1 MAGATAVVLVRPKGA
16 GNIGAAARAMAN
28 FGFSRMRLVA
38 PVADPLCNEA
48 LSMAV
53 EAASII
59 RAAETFG
66 TLEEALAGCRHR
78 FATTL
83 RTGRNRQAELAPA
96 DMGLMLTTASPA
108 DGAAIVF
115 GPEDRGLSTDE
126 IDLCNA
132 IVSLETDSRFNSL
145 NLAQAVLLMLYEAH
159 RAFLGAAPPAASLA
173 GRVDALVT
181 SAEALLRASGFEAP
195 ADREQTGIRLRK
207 LALRTAPTAREA
219 RLLHAALHHLEGFF
233 KNK

>member
-1 MAGATAVVLVRPKGA
+1 
-16 GNIGAAARAMAN
+16 MAN

-53 EAASII
+53 EAAPLLRS
-59 RAAETFG
+59 AETFG

-78 FATTL
+78 FATTR

-96 DMGLMLTTASPA
+96 GMGLMLTTISPA

-115 GPEDRGLSTDE
+115 GPEDRGLSTED

-132 IVSLETDSRFNSL
+132 IVTLETESRFNSL
-145 NLAQAVLLMLYEAH
+145 NLAQAVLLMLYETH
-159 RAFLGAAPPAASLA
+159 RAFLGVAPTAPSLA
-173 GRVDALVT
+173 GRVDALVA
-181 SAEALLRASGFEAP
+181 SAESLLQASGFEAP
-195 ADREQTGIRLRK
+195 ADREQVGVRLRK
-207 LALRTAPTAREA
+207 LALRAAPTAREA
-219 RLLHAALHHLEGFF
+219 RLLHAALNHLEELF
-233 KNK
+233 KTK